1 MSEVKQSTR
10 GTRKERKGVV
20 IRRSGDKTVIVRVER
35 RKRHELYGKVMTL
48 STKFHVHDEK
58 NVAKAGDWVRIV
70 ETRPL
75 SRLKRWRVTEV
86 ITAAEATA

>member
-35 RKRHELYGKVMTL
+35 RKRHELYGKVMNL
-48 STKFHVHDEK
+48 SAKFHVHDEK
-58 NVAKAGDWVRIV
+58 NVAKVGDLVRIV

-86 ITAAEATA
+86 IQAARATA